1 MARAEF
7 KHIDRE
13 ETMASFSPEEF
24 DGPVKI
30 AIEKLQEYAAIA
42 SKNGWYEPHIDVDY
56 YYDDCTIYIKAK
68 RPETD
73 AEYESR
79 WEAHKAHLDKKA
91 ARQKKAA
98 EAAARKL
105 AKTEAGQRA
114 LYEEL
119 KAKFG

>member
-1 MARAEF
+1 MSKELARIE
-7 KHIDRE
+7 RC
-13 ETMASFSPEEF
+13 ETIASFSPETF
-24 DGPVKI
+24 DGSVGV
-30 AIEKLQEYAAIA
+30 AIEKLQEFMAIA
-42 SKNGWYEPHIDVDY
+42 SKNGWHEPYIDVDY
-56 YYDDCTIYIKAK
+56 YYDDCTIYIKAL

-79 WEAHKAHLDKKA
+79 VVAHKAHLEKKV

-105 AKTEAGQRA
+105 AKTEADQRA